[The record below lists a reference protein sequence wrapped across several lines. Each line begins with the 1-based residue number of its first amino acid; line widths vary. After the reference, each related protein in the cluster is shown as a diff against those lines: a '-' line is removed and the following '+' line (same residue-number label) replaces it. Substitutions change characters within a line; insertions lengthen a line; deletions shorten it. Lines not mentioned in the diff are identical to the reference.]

1 MPQFI
6 ADFHIHSKYSR
17 ATSKDMDVEHIVEWA
32 KIKGINVIGTG
43 DFTHPLWRKEL
54 KSKLKQNTKG
64 LYEYKGVKF
73 ILTAEVSNMY
83 KKNGRGRRIHTILFA
98 PDFKTADKISDEFKK
113 RGNIISDGRPI
124 FGFDAKDVVK
134 ISLNASEHSF
144 VVPAHIYTPW
154 FSVFGSM
161 SGFDLI
167 EECFE
172 EQTGNIY
179 ALETGLSADPAM
191 CWRVSALDKYSLI
204 SNSDAHSPAKLGRE
218 ANVFDTELDYHA
230 IIEAV
235 KNKDRKRF
243 LYTIEFFPEEGKYHY
258 DGHRACNICF
268 APKQTQACGG
278 TCPVCGKLLTVGVMN
293 RVDQLA
299 DRPEGFMPLV
309 ATPFKSLVPLIEII
323 SAAYGKGV
331 ASKAV
336 RDEYQKAIGCFG
348 NEFNVLLYASKEKLY
363 GNLARR
369 VANAVLNIRKGNVN
383 RIPGY
388 DGVYGKISLAENVKP
403 NNTKADQGVPVNAA
417 H

>member
-17 ATSKDMDVEHIVEWA
+17 ATSRDMDVEHIVDWA
-32 KIKGINVIGTG
+32 KTKGIDVIGTG
-43 DFTHPLWRKEL
+43 DFTHPSWRREL
-54 KSKLKQNTKG
+54 KAKLKKHADG
-64 LYEYKGVKF
+64 LYDYKGIRF

-83 KKNGRGRRIHTILFA
+83 KKNSRGRRIHTVVFA
-98 PDFKTADKISDEFKK
+98 PDFETADKISDEFKK

-134 ISLNASEHSF
+134 IALNASKDSF
-144 VVPAHIYTPW
+144 IVPAHIWTPW

-161 SGFDLI
+161 SGFDSI
-167 EECFE
+167 EECYE
-172 EQTGNIY
+172 EEAGNIY

-218 ANVFDTELDYHA
+218 ANVFDTELSYRA
-230 IIEAV
+230 IIDAL
-235 KNKDRKRF
+235 KAKDRKRF

-258 DGHRACNICF
+258 DGHRDCNVCF
-268 APKQTQACGG
+268 APKKTRACGG
-278 TCPVCGKLLTVGVMN
+278 ICPACGKPLTIGVMN
-293 RVDQLA
+293 RVEQLA
-299 DRPEGFMPLV
+299 DRPEGFIHSS

-323 SAAYGKGV
+323 SAVQGKGV

-336 RDEYQKAIGCFG
+336 KSEYQKAIDFFG
-348 NEFNVLLYASKEKLY
+348 NEFNVLLYANPEELFSRLGERT
-363 GNLARR
+363 AE
-369 VANAVLNIRKGNVN
+369 AVLNIRKGDVDVC
-383 RIPGY
+383 PGY
-388 DGVYGKISLAENVKP
+388 DGVYGKVGLVT
-403 NNTKADQGVPVNAA
+403 NTDHDYAKDQQGEFADAP